1 MTIRDSREERVVIW
15 HILTGEYPPQT
26 GGVGDYTRLVAEELA
41 QAGDEVHVW
50 ASSCLEPTP
59 TNKGVH
65 VHRLPDDFGLRSLAA
80 LNAQLKK
87 FPAPHR
93 FLVQYVPQAFGWK
106 GMNLPF
112 CLWLRSRRKDSVWVM
127 FHEVYFPLRWKQSL
141 FHNIL
146 GAVTRLMASLVS
158 SAAKRKFVSIP
169 AWIPLLESGG
179 SKESSVSWLP
189 VPSSIPVIDGP
200 AGIDAVRALYAPE
213 GDGYLVGHFGTYG
226 RDIAEM
232 LKAVLPPLL
241 SKRTDC
247 AVLLLGRGGEVVR
260 DDLTGQHPDLK
271 MRVHAT
277 GALPAED
284 ISLTL
289 SACDLLIQPFVDGVS
304 GRRTSLMAGLAHGLP
319 IVTTTGFLTEPVW
332 AESRAVALS
341 SVGDLEGMVAAADS
355 LLNDAPE
362 RARLAAAASV
372 LYQERFDIRHTIATL
387 RESTPCVASSQVLLA
402 E

>member
-1 MTIRDSREERVVIW
+1 MVIW

-26 GGVGDYTRLVAEELA
+26 GGVSDYTRLVAGELA

-59 TNKGVH
+59 KDEGVN
-65 VHRLPDDFGLRSLAA
+65 VHRLSGDFGLRSLAA

-93 FLVQYVPQAFGWK
+93 ILVQYVPQAFGWK

-112 CLWLRSRRKDSVWVM
+112 CLWLMSRHRDSVWVM
-127 FHEVYFPLRWKQSL
+127 FHEVYFPLHWKQSL
-141 FHNIL
+141 SHNLL
-146 GAVTRLMASLVS
+146 GAVTRLMASSVA

-169 AWIPLLESGG
+169 AWMPLLESDG
-179 SKESSVSWLP
+179 SKESAVRWLP
-189 VPSSIPVIDGP
+189 VPSSIPVIDDV
-200 AGIDAVRALYAPE
+200 AGIAAVRARYAPE
-213 GDGYLVGHFGTYG
+213 GNTYLIGHFGTYG

-232 LKAVLPPLL
+232 LKGVVPPLL
-241 SKRTDC
+241 SKRADC
-247 AVLLLGRGGEVVR
+247 AVLLLGRGGEIVR
-260 DDLTGQHPDLK
+260 DDLISQHPDLK
-271 MRVHAT
+271 TRGHAT
-277 GALPAED
+277 GALSAEG

-304 GRRTSLMAGLAHGLP
+304 SRRTSLMAGLAHGLP
-319 IVTTTGFLTEPVW
+319 IVTTTGFLTESFW

-355 LLNDAPE
+355 LLDDSTE
-362 RARLAAAASV
+362 RARLGAAASA
-372 LYQERFDIRHTIATL
+372 LYQERFDVRHTISAL
-387 RESTPCVASSQVLLA
+387 RDNAA
-402 E
+402 